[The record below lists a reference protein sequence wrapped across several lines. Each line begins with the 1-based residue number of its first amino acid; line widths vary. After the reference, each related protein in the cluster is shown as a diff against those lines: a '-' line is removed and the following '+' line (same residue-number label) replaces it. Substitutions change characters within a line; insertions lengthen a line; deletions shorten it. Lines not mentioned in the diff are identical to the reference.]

1 MFTLRQYSDNPVK
14 KEFTNFPFY
23 NENGLFFDVC
33 VCVCWVCA
41 QNTPPGRKVG
51 VCWASQYFLKPV
63 KKKELSEHT
72 HTQKQPLFR
81 THTRKR

>member
-33 VCVCWVCA
+33 VCVCVLSMCA
-41 QNTPPGRKVG
+41 EYAPG
-51 VCWASQYFLKPV
+51 
-63 KKKELSEHT
+63 T
-72 HTQKQPLFR
+72 
-81 THTRKR
+81 